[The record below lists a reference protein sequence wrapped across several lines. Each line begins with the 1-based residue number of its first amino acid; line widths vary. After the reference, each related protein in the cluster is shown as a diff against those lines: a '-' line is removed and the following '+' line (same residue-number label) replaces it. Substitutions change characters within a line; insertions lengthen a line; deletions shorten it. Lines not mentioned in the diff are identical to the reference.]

1 MNLRRLLLVTSGLTV
16 LTMVMGVYTAEFG
29 AGLACEARWPLC
41 DGAVYGLFP
50 ANIPSFV
57 EWFHRLLAMVTGFV
71 ILGTAV
77 VAWRRDADEIVKG
90 GLALALVM
98 LPIQIVLGALTVT
111 RYEVAILTAHFG
123 TPTLILGGVIAAAV
137 WSHRDAIG
145 PTIPRLRRYLSVAV
159 LGFPVLVVFTPR
171 LLFGYS
177 WIAQMTY
184 YILGLSIA
192 GVLLSV
198 ALLARDTPGADPTF
212 ALESLLGAV
221 IVVVAL
227 ILGRLHFGDAGQLG
241 IIGLTIVAVGLVLAA
256 IRRLYRLER
265 SGLVT
270 RSGREAT

>member
-98 LPIQIVLGALTVT
+98 LPIQIILGALTVT

-123 TPTLILGGVIAAAV
+123 TPTLILGGVTAAAV
-137 WSHRDAIG
+137 WSHRDVIG
-145 PTIPRLRRYLSVAV
+145 PTIPRLRRYLSVVV

-171 LLFGYS
+171 LVFVYS
-177 WIAQMTY
+177 WIAQMSY

-198 ALLARDTPGADPTF
+198 ALLARDTPGTDSIF

-227 ILGRLHFGDAGQLG
+227 ILGRLHFGDVGQLG

-270 RSGREAT
+270 SPG

>member
-123 TPTLILGGVIAAAV
+123 TPTLILGGVTAAAV
-137 WSHRDAIG
+137 WSHRDAID
-145 PTIPRLRRYLSVAV
+145 PTIPRLRRYLSVVV
-159 LGFPVLVVFTPR
+159 LVFPVLVVFTPR
-171 LLFGYS
+171 LVFVYS

-184 YILGLSIA
+184 YIVGLSIA

-198 ALLARDTPGADPTF
+198 ALLARDTPGADPIF
-212 ALESLLGAV
+212 ALESLLGAI

-227 ILGRLHFGDAGQLG
+227 ILARLHFGDAGQLG

-270 RSGREAT
+270 GPGREAT